1 MHTLIC
7 STLYLKRS
15 QRSHV
20 RHIPLFSRIISLTM
34 DQSQD
39 CKVAPLKLLIHS
51 QTPTCN
57 RWSVGMD
64 KPFHLTLYN
73 GYNYLCML
81 GLKLIFVSK
90 IATGVF
96 LVKCRAYTLY
106 AREQYFH
113 TLIHFN
119 YFTSANNLKTNDMK
133 DNKEQ
138 QFRETDSFSKFHW
151 IPDFYHFIISINAN

>member
-1 MHTLIC
+1 
-7 STLYLKRS
+7 
-15 QRSHV
+15 
-20 RHIPLFSRIISLTM
+20 M
-34 DQSQD
+34 D
-39 CKVAPLKLLIHS
+39 
-51 QTPTCN
+51 
-57 RWSVGMD
+57 R
-64 KPFHLTLYN
+64 PFHLTLYN

-113 TLIHFN
+113 TLTHFN

-133 DNKEQ
+133 HNKEQ
-138 QFRETDSFSKFHW
+138 QFRETDSFSNFTDYHYQ
-151 IPDFYHFIISINAN
+151 IFYHFIISINANEFVAFSCDPYIYIYIYIYIYTYIYIYIGPLVTSSSPALFSMSKYNKAQFVSIWLFDREH